1 MLQVVAYT
9 GGEQSENCY
18 LLRDVATGAA
28 ALIDPGF
35 DSPDLRAAVEA
46 ETISLILLTH
56 GHYDHIGGVEAFCKG
71 AQVMALQDEAALLRD
86 SELNLS
92 AWVCPDRLLS
102 VTPDHFLQDGDT
114 VQLGET
120 ILTVLATPG
129 HTAGG
134 CCYYTP
140 GWLFSGDTLMASTVG
155 RTDFPTGDSRDLA
168 VSLKKLAKLPDET
181 ALCSGHGPLSSLARE
196 KETNFYLRSF

>member
-28 ALIDPGF
+28 ALVDPGF

-56 GHYDHIGGVEAFCKG
+56 GHYDHIGGVEAFRKG
-71 AQVMALQDEAALLRD
+71 AQVVALQDEAALLRD

-92 AWVCPDRLLS
+92 AWACPDRLLS
-102 VTPDHFLQDGDT
+102 VTPDRFLQDGDT

-120 ILTVLATPG
+120 TLTVLATPG

-140 GWLFSGDTLMASTVG
+140 GCCFRAI
-155 RTDFPTGDSRDLA
+155 R
-168 VSLKKLAKLPDET
+168 
-181 ALCSGHGPLSSLARE
+181 
-196 KETNFYLRSF
+196 